1 MEKIIE
7 TILKP
12 NGYFDLVVT
21 TWFTLEQEDLN
32 DVYEKLNHI
41 HEALKKDSDLRR
53 KIVNDIVDDKII
65 QNFEKTKALLRIEL
79 IQGFRDMLIK
89 YELNPQS
96 GITQAWNE
104 RNHNERQSL
113 WFQIF
118 AKLYEEA
125 IENPAHGYS
134 EDAEMR
140 TYLKIFFGRCKTN
153 FRKCC
158 NISNSNLLCGLI
170 KDFMQFHGTEKLT
183 KICPQWTFILS
194 QFHCFVIETKLEN
207 TMLELEL
214 RGLQDSKEHK
224 DISRLLLD
232 LHGVI
237 KQI

>member
-1 MEKIIE
+1 MENIIE
-7 TILKP
+7 AILKP
-12 NGYFDLVVT
+12 NGYFDRIVA
-21 TWFTLEQEDLN
+21 TWFTLEQEQLN
-32 DVYEKLNHI
+32 DVYEELNHI
-41 HEALKKDSDLRR
+41 HEALKTDSDLRR
-53 KIVNDIVDDKII
+53 KIVGDIVDEKII
-65 QNFEKTKALLRIEL
+65 QNFQKTKALLRIEL

-89 YELNPQS
+89 YDLNPQS

-113 WFQIF
+113 WFQTF

-125 IENPAHGYS
+125 MEDSVHGYS
-134 EDAEMR
+134 EDAQMR
-140 TYLKIFFGRCKTN
+140 TYLKNFFDRCRTN

-158 NISNSNLLCGLI
+158 NIYNSNLLCGLI

-214 RGLQDSKEHK
+214 RGLQNSKEHK
-224 DISRLLLD
+224 DISDLLLN
-232 LHGVI
+232 LHDVI
-237 KQI
+237 HQV